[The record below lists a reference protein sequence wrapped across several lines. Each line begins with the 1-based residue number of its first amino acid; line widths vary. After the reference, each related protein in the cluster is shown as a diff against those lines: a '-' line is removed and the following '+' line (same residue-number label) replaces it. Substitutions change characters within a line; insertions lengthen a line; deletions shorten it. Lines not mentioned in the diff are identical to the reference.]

1 MPPDME
7 KHALSKR
14 ARDALGLE
22 YRYSRRE
29 RHPDEAPPRNYVPPE
44 WDPRHHDIVAH
55 VARPGALD
63 ALQIKSRGM

>member
-1 MPPDME
+1 ME
-7 KHALSKR
+7 NHALSKR

-29 RHPDEAPPRNYVPPE
+29 RLPNEAPPRNYVPPKWE
-44 WDPRHHDIVAH
+44 PRHPDIVAH

>member
-1 MPPDME
+1 M
-7 KHALSKR
+7 KNHALSKR

-29 RHPDEAPPRNYVPPE
+29 RLPNEAPPRTFTPRKWE
-44 WDPRHHDIVAH
+44 PRHPDIVAH

>member
-1 MPPDME
+1 ME
-7 KHALSKR
+7 NHALSKR

-29 RHPDEAPPRNYVPPE
+29 RHPDEAPPRNYVPPK
-44 WDPRHHDIVAH
+44 WDTRHHDIVAH